1 MNFKMIRYTIGFIL
15 IFEALFMCIPAL
27 TALIYS
33 ERAIWS
39 WLICITICLITG
51 KLLALKKPQNTT
63 LYAKEGYLIVALS
76 WIVLSLF
83 GAFPFIISG
92 AIPSFIDAL
101 FETVSGFTTTGSSIL
116 SDVESLPRSMLM
128 WRSFSHWVGGM
139 GVLVFIIAFLP
150 LSGGNNM
157 HLMKAESTGPS
168 VNKIVP
174 RVKKTALILYT
185 IYFSFTIVEFILLLF
200 GGLDAFEAINIAFAT
215 AGTGGFA
222 IHNNSLGD
230 YSSYLQ
236 IVITVFMLLFSINFG
251 SYFLLFTGKIKESF
265 NCEVRC
271 FLLIFITAV
280 SCISINIYNMYG
292 NLGEAI
298 RNSAFTVSSII
309 STTGFSTVDFDKWP
323 EFSQTIVVL
332 VMFTGSCA
340 GSTAG
345 GIKISRILILI
356 KGISKELL
364 SMIHPNQIKKI
375 TIDKKTIE
383 HETVRSVNVYIVCY
397 LLIFTASIIIVS
409 FEDYDLI
416 TNFTA
421 VASNLNNVGP
431 GLAKVG
437 PTCNFGFLSVPTKL
451 VLIFDM
457 LAGRLELYPMLILFN
472 RHTWKK

>member
-39 WLICITICLITG
+39 WLICITICLITR

-174 RVKKTALILYT
+174 RVKKTAIILYT
-185 IYFSFTIVEFILLLF
+185 T
-200 GGLDAFEAINIAFAT
+200 
-215 AGTGGFA
+215 
-222 IHNNSLGD
+222 
-230 YSSYLQ
+230 
-236 IVITVFMLLFSINFG
+236 
-251 SYFLLFTGKIKESF
+251 
-265 NCEVRC
+265 
-271 FLLIFITAV
+271 
-280 SCISINIYNMYG
+280 
-292 NLGEAI
+292 
-298 RNSAFTVSSII
+298 TVS
-309 STTGFSTVDFDKWP
+309 
-323 EFSQTIVVL
+323 ETIH
-332 VMFTGSCA
+332 
-340 GSTAG
+340 
-345 GIKISRILILI
+345 LIC
-356 KGISKELL
+356 
-364 SMIHPNQIKKI
+364 
-375 TIDKKTIE
+375 
-383 HETVRSVNVYIVCY
+383 R
-397 LLIFTASIIIVS
+397 
-409 FEDYDLI
+409 
-416 TNFTA
+416 
-421 VASNLNNVGP
+421 
-431 GLAKVG
+431 
-437 PTCNFGFLSVPTKL
+437 
-451 VLIFDM
+451 
-457 LAGRLELYPMLILFN
+457 
-472 RHTWKK
+472 